1 MKQNSS
7 QEGFVLL
14 GFSDKPQLETVLF
27 VVILVFYILNLVGN
41 MTVILAS
48 CLDLKLHTPMYF
60 FLTNLSFVDL
70 SMTTCIA
77 PQLLVTMGKKDK
89 TVSYSACVVQ
99 LYVAMGLGS
108 TECILL
114 VVMAY
119 DRYAAVCRP
128 LHYAVIMHPR
138 LCLSLAATAW
148 LSGLVTSLI
157 QCSLT
162 IQLPLCG
169 HNQLDHIFC
178 EVPVLIKLACV
189 DTTFNEA
196 QLFVAS
202 VVFLVVPVSLILVS
216 YSYITQ
222 AILNIKSASG
232 RRKAFG
238 TCSSH
243 LVVVIIFYGTIIFM
257 YLQPVKSSSKDQG
270 KFVSLFY
277 TVVTPLLNPLIYTLR
292 NKDVKGALRKL
303 VLGKTLVSEKL

>member
-1 MKQNSS
+1 MEQNSS
-7 QEGFVLL
+7 FQEGFILL
-14 GFSDKPQLETVLF
+14 GFSDRPQLEIILF
-27 VVILVFYILNLVGN
+27 VVILIFYILNLVGN
-41 MTVILAS
+41 MTIILVS
-48 CLDLKLHTPMYF
+48 SIDPKLHTPMYF

-70 SMTTCIA
+70 CLTTTVA
-77 PQLLVTMGKKDK
+77 PQLLFTMRSKDK
-89 TVSYSACVVQ
+89 AMSYIGCVAQ

-157 QCSLT
+157 QCTLT

-189 DTTFNEA
+189 DTTFNEDE
-196 QLFVAS
+196 LFVAC
-202 VVFLVVPVSLILVS
+202 VVFLVVPVSLILLS
-216 YSYITQ
+216 YGYITQ
-222 AILNIKSASG
+222 AILRIKSASG

-243 LVVVIIFYGTIIFM
+243 LVVVIIFYGTITFM
-257 YLQPVKSSSKDQG
+257 YLQPAKSRSKDQG
-270 KFVSLFY
+270 KFISLFY

-303 VLGKTLVSEKL
+303 IPEKGY

>member
-1 MKQNSS
+1 SMEQNKSS
-7 QEGFVLL
+7 QGGFVLL
-14 GFSDKPQLETVLF
+14 GFSDKPQLEIILF

-41 MTVILAS
+41 MTIILVS
-48 CLDLKLHTPMYF
+48 SIDPKLHTPMYF

-70 SMTTCIA
+70 CLTTTVA
-77 PQLLVTMGKKDK
+77 PQLLFTMRSKDK
-89 TVSYSACVVQ
+89 TVSYTGCVAQ

-138 LCLSLAATAW
+138 LCMSLAATAW
-148 LSGLVTSLI
+148 LSGLITSLI

-178 EVPVLIKLACV
+178 EVPVMIKLACV
-189 DTTFNEA
+189 DTTFNEDE
-196 QLFVAS
+196 LFVAC
-202 VVFLVVPVSLILVS
+202 VVFLVVPVSLILIS
-216 YSYITQ
+216 YGYITQ
-222 AILNIKSASG
+222 AILRIKSASG

-243 LVVVIIFYGTIIFM
+243 LIVVIIFYGTITFM
-257 YLQPVKSSSKDQG
+257 YLQPAKSKSKDQG

-303 VLGKTLVSEKL
+303 VPGKDY

>member
-1 MKQNSS
+1 MEQNKSS
-7 QEGFVLL
+7 QGGFILL
-14 GFSDKPQLETVLF
+14 GFSDKPQLEIILF

-41 MTVILAS
+41 MTIILVS
-48 CLDLKLHTPMYF
+48 SIDPKLHTPMYF

-70 SMTTCIA
+70 CLTTTVA
-77 PQLLVTMGKKDK
+77 PQLLFTMRSKDK
-89 TVSYSACVVQ
+89 TVSYTGCVAQ

-148 LSGLVTSLI
+148 LSGLITSLI

-178 EVPVLIKLACV
+178 EVPVMIKLACV
-189 DTTFNEA
+189 DTTFNEDE
-196 QLFVAS
+196 LFVAC
-202 VVFLVVPVSLILVS
+202 VVFLVVPVSLILIS
-216 YSYITQ
+216 YGYITH
-222 AILNIKSASG
+222 AISRIKSASG

-243 LVVVIIFYGTIIFM
+243 LIVVIIFYGTITFM
-257 YLQPVKSSSKDQG
+257 YLQPAKSRSKDQG

-303 VLGKTLVSEKL
+303 IKR